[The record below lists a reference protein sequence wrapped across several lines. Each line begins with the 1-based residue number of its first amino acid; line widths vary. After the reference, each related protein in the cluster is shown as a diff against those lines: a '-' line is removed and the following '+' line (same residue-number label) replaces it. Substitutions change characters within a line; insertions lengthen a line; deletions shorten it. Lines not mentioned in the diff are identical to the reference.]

1 MADREGFV
9 MCGNKRILGGFT
21 LIELMVVVAV
31 IGILASIAYPAYIE
45 SVRKA
50 RRADAQAQLA
60 QAAQFMERNYSL
72 TQKYSSVANLP
83 ASISAA
89 KYTISI
95 SEKSVTTFTVQAE
108 PSDDPKCGTLTLD
121 NAGVKSPT
129 TSGCW

>member
-1 MADREGFV
+1 MLDWKGCA
-9 MCGNKRILGGFT
+9 MNKKMQFQGGFT

-50 RRADAQAQLA
+50 QRADAKAALA

-72 TQKYSSVANLP
+72 TQKYSGVSLP
-83 ASISAA
+83 SSISAA
-89 KYTISI
+89 KYAISFNAQ
-95 SEKSVTTFTVQAE
+95 SDTAFTLQAV
-108 PSDDPKCGTLTLD
+108 PDNDPTCGTLTLD
-121 NAGVKSPT
+121 NAGVKTPT